1 MLVFNK
7 SRFPLTIEGVTI
19 PALESKEIKITASN
33 QDLIDRLV
41 NQNQITLLGGVD
53 LRNKGT
59 SQSESTSTYKVLKFP
74 EAPKKRRKRSKRKNL
89 NS

>member
-33 QDLIDRLV
+33 QGMIDRLV

-53 LRNKGT
+53 LNKGT
-59 SQSESTSTYKVLKFP
+59 SQSESASISKVLKFP